1 MDKKTLRTLEFDKIC
16 EKLASFAV
24 NTETKER
31 AFMIDINTDIDT
43 VRAQLSETDAA
54 SVMICQFG
62 TPPIATVSEVTSAVK
77 RIRIGGS
84 LSMAELLN
92 VAGVLKGASQLLKYY
107 SGHSGILD
115 SYFNSLE
122 KNNPVEERISSSII
136 SETEMADGASPELAD
151 IRRKINRVGDKI
163 KDSLNSMIHSPHYQK
178 FLQDPIVTLR
188 NDRYVVPVKSEHKGD
203 VHGIVHDVSASGS
216 TLFIE
221 PAAVVDA
228 NNELHALGIK
238 EKAEIERVLAQL
250 TELVAEI
257 SESVEFDYR
266 LICDIDLL
274 FAKAK
279 LGLSQKAVCPIVNNN
294 GVIAIN
300 KGRHPLIDPAKV
312 VAQDISLGE
321 RFDTL
326 VVTGP
331 NTGGKTVVLKT
342 VGLFSLMAQA
352 GLMVPAGDGTQLA
365 VFDGIFADIGDEQS
379 IEQSLSTFSA
389 HMTNIVGIINNITPN
404 SLVLFDELGAGT
416 DPIEGAALAN
426 SILDYVKGIGAKTVA
441 TTHYSE
447 LKIYALSTERVENA
461 SCEFDVETLSPT
473 YRLLVGVPGKSNAFA
488 ISKKLGL
495 PDYIID
501 NSKRMLSEE
510 TVKFE
515 DILSTIEENR
525 KVTESSRSEQERLKK
540 EISDLKAEIVRER
553 NKIDKKRDEIFE
565 RANKK
570 ASEIIEKAQAESDEL
585 LNKMRTL
592 QKEKDEKEALKAM
605 EEVRK
610 ELNVS
615 LKKAKKAPNAPKISK
630 PSKVNINSF
639 KPGMSVLIT
648 DLNDKGT
655 ILSMDKK
662 AGTAVIQM
670 GIMKT
675 TANLSSLVILEDE
688 TKKNIAKFI
697 PQKHVESSV
706 KAVKTEVDL
715 RGMQLE
721 EALVEADMFL
731 DRTTMAGLNTV
742 TIIHGKGTG
751 ILRNGIQQMLRKH
764 PHVKSFRLGKYGE
777 GENGVTVVELKH
789 S

>member
-1 MDKKTLRTLEFDKIC
+1 
-16 EKLASFAV
+16 
-24 NTETKER
+24 
-31 AFMIDINTDIDT
+31 
-43 VRAQLSETDAA
+43 
-54 SVMICQFG
+54 
-62 TPPIATVSEVTSAVK
+62 
-77 RIRIGGS
+77 
-84 LSMAELLN
+84 
-92 VAGVLKGASQLLKYY
+92 
-107 SGHSGILD
+107 
-115 SYFNSLE
+115 
-122 KNNPVEERISSSII
+122 
-136 SETEMADGASPELAD
+136 
-151 IRRKINRVGDKI
+151 
-163 KDSLNSMIHSPHYQK
+163 
-178 FLQDPIVTLR
+178 
-188 NDRYVVPVKSEHKGD
+188 
-203 VHGIVHDVSASGS
+203 
-216 TLFIE
+216 
-221 PAAVVDA
+221 
-228 NNELHALGIK
+228 
-238 EKAEIERVLAQL
+238 
-250 TELVAEI
+250 
-257 SESVEFDYR
+257 
-266 LICDIDLL
+266 
-274 FAKAK
+274 
-279 LGLSQKAVCPIVNNN
+279 
-294 GVIAIN
+294 
-300 KGRHPLIDPAKV
+300 
-312 VAQDISLGE
+312 
-321 RFDTL
+321 
-326 VVTGP
+326 
-331 NTGGKTVVLKT
+331 
-342 VGLFSLMAQA
+342 
-352 GLMVPAGDGTQLA
+352 MVPAGDGTRLA

-426 SILDYVKGIGAKTVA
+426 SILDYVKGVGAKTVA

-461 SCEFDVETLSPT
+461 SCEFNVETLSPT
-473 YRLLVGVPGKSNAFA
+473 YRLLVGIPGKSNAFA

-515 DILSTIEENR
+515 DILSSIEENR

-553 NKIDKKRDEIFE
+553 NKIDKKRDEIYE

-585 LNKMRTL
+585 LNRMRAL
-592 QKEKDEKEALKAM
+592 QREKDEKEALKAM

-630 PSKVNINSF
+630 PVKININSF

-675 TANLSSLVILEDE
+675 TTNLSSLVILEDE

-697 PQKHVESSV
+697 PQKHVESSA
-706 KAVKTEVDL
+706 KTVKTEVDL

-731 DRTTMAGLNTV
+731 DRATMAGLNTV